1 VCALRGLTE
10 PFEAAEGVEGVE
22 KDMEGIYGKFF
33 RLWRPRYE
41 VTRLWRSGGCVQ
53 SDPDISTFT
62 DHG

>member
-33 RLWRPRYE
+33 RLGDSAVAVWGLCTIRSRY
-41 VTRLWRSGGCVQ
+41 
-53 SDPDISTFT
+53 TFS

>member
-1 VCALRGLTE
+1 MCALRGLTE

-33 RLWRPRYE
+33 RLGDSAVAVWGLCTIRSRY
-41 VTRLWRSGGCVQ
+41 
-53 SDPDISTFT
+53 TFS